1 MNPALLD
8 ILPHVRQGYCC
19 SQLLMV
25 LALQAKGQDAPE
37 LVRALN
43 GLCHGLGF
51 SGGPCGLLTGGAAV
65 LGLLAGKDAMQEALP
80 CLNPVINDYANW
92 FYERTAPYGGCSCE
106 QVASGLQGGQA
117 TSSTTAAGDNA
128 PDPPDPMLCGVLLV
142 ECWDQLRLLARDY
155 ALDLNA

>member
-1 MNPALLD
+1 MNPVLLD
-8 ILPHVRQGYCC
+8 ILPYVRQGYCC

-25 LALQAKGQDAPE
+25 LALQARGQDAPE
-37 LVRALN
+37 LMRALN

-65 LGLLAGKDAMQEALP
+65 LGLLAGKDATQDALP

-106 QVASGLQGGQA
+106 QVASGLQGQGVHSSA
-117 TSSTTAAGDNA
+117 TASADGKA
-128 PDPPDPMLCGVLLV
+128 PDPLLCGALLA